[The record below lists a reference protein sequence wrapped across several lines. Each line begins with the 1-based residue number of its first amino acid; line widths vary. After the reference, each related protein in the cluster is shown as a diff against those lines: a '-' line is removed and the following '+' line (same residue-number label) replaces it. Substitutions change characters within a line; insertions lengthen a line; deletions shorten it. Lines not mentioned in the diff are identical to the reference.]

1 MERRVTT
8 ILSADT
14 AGCPRLM
21 ERNGAGTPAAAIG
34 GLMMMKRCSVG
45 RTGMRS
51 PQELILH
58 DSGPGVL
65 RGHPRLA
72 AVLKTP
78 GDCE

>member
-8 ILSADT
+8 ILPGDT

-21 ERNGAGTPAAAIG
+21 ERDGAGAPAAATG
-34 GLMMMKRCSVG
+34 GLKMMKRGSV
-45 RTGMRS
+45 RPTGMHS
-51 PQELILH
+51 QQEFIPH
-58 DSGPGVL
+58 DSGPDVL

-72 AVLKTP
+72 AILKTP